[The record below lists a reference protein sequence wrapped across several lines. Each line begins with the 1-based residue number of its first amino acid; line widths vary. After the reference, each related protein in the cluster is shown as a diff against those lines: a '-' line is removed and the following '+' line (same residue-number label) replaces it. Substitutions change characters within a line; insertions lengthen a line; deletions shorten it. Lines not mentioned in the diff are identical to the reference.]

1 MEKTTEANR
10 WINRAGAPKSF
21 SREQTGTK
29 EKARRRN
36 RSSLTAIGGQG
47 SRPSLRV
54 PIILQQECIMKKK
67 NLRILI
73 VDDHDVVREG
83 IRGFLSRRA
92 GFEICGEAASGPD
105 AIQKTSVLK
114 PDIVVVDLKIP
125 DIDGVE
131 VTRRIRKICPQTEV
145 VILTMYGSDEYVR
158 GAMSAGA
165 LGFVLKTQT
174 GRDLAAAIESAS
186 QQ

>member
-1 MEKTTEANR
+1 
-10 WINRAGAPKSF
+10 
-21 SREQTGTK
+21 
-29 EKARRRN
+29 
-36 RSSLTAIGGQG
+36 
-47 SRPSLRV
+47 
-54 PIILQQECIMKKK
+54 MKMK

-92 GFEICGEAASGPD
+92 GFEICGEATNGPD
-105 AIQKTSVLK
+105 AIEKTSKLK

-125 DIDGVE
+125 DIDGME

-186 QQ
+186 QQRHFVSAEVAESLRKAN